1 MKAFMKHMEKRC
13 VCVWGGGG
21 GVELGLGGGLGGA
34 AGRGIK
40 SGGGEMPMPR
50 YPDK

>member
-1 MKAFMKHMEKRC
+1 MENESFYETHGKE
-13 VCVWGGGG
+13 VCGGGSG
-21 GVELGLGGGLGGA
+21 AGAGGGTGGA

-40 SGGGEMPMPR
+40 SGGEMPMPR